1 MAVLPPIVCDTG
13 SSMIKCGF
21 YSSETPEVQFPAA
34 VARRTLGIDGLFF
47 DTEDSDDDEVENV
60 FGEQNR
66 RHSRKRQLN
75 QSPASSAVSNGIRG
89 SSSSI
94 LVGHDALATADQSGI
109 NANYPLVNGVVTDWD
124 DMLLVWDEA
133 FLQLLKGGR
142 HGSKRMKL
150 AGGGMAERGTIW
162 ESDGSDEWLDE
173 LKGGKILQT
182 EAACNPT
189 KNRERILTEMFERYG
204 FGSVNVSV
212 QAVLSLLAT
221 GQRIGMVVDSGD
233 GVTHVVPIYEGFVL
247 QPCVKRMAI
256 AGRTITRQLA
266 YLVTHTSGNR
276 VKGLKHLNTM
286 RQWKEEHCFV
296 SDDPARTKI
305 EARRNTI
312 NRFARLPDGTEVPIG
327 AERYLAPEILFTPA
341 FAVDEV
347 FKDQPGI
354 QGTLMEAIDSSPLD
368 IRESLQNSVLLSGG
382 NTLLDGFGRRLN
394 AELGRAYG
402 GRARVV
408 ERDDRM

>member
-1 MAVLPPIVCDTG
+1 
-13 SSMIKCGF
+13 
-21 YSSETPEVQFPAA
+21 
-34 VARRTLGIDGLFF
+34 
-47 DTEDSDDDEVENV
+47 
-60 FGEQNR
+60 
-66 RHSRKRQLN
+66 
-75 QSPASSAVSNGIRG
+75 PASSAVSNGIRG

-276 VKGLKHLNTM
+276 VKGLKHLNT
-286 RQWKEEHCFV
+286 WKEEHCFV
-296 SDDPARTKI
+296 SDDPARSKI

-341 FAVDEV
+341 YAVDEV

-354 QGTLMEAIDSSPLD
+354 QGTLTEA
-368 IRESLQNSVLLSGG
+368 
-382 NTLLDGFGRRLN
+382 
-394 AELGRAYG
+394 
-402 GRARVV
+402 
-408 ERDDRM
+408 